1 MLIFSSSLL
10 IPCSLLRA
18 GKSSK
23 LKYIIVSSAYIRNY
37 SLLLDFTMSFI
48 NTLKNKGPK
57 IDP

>member
-1 MLIFSSSLL
+1 MLSFSNSLL
-10 IPCSLLRA
+10 ISCSLLRA

-23 LKYIIVSSAYIRNY
+23 FKYIVVSLAYIGND

-48 NTLKNKGPK
+48 NTLKNKGPR